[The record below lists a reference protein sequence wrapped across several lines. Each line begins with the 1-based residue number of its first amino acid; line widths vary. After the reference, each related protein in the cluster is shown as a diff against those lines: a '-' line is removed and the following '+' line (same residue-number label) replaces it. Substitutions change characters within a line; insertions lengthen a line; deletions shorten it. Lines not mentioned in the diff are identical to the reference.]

1 MSSASITELS
11 FKSSAKDSET
21 NCLFLSA
28 GLLLAKKQLYGVS
41 TKGSLCH
48 FQLNLKQLLEK
59 LMCFPKNSMF
69 LGSFPL
75 TDTFLTLFTKKE
87 EIDLSLSAILCGQV
101 TVLYYSSL
109 GAFMSPVFETSAKK
123 TYVIWF
129 YSTFSFIGRP
139 PPKCFRIP

>member
-11 FKSSAKDSET
+11 FKSSAKDSEK

-41 TKGSLCH
+41 TKGSLCY
-48 FQLNLKQLLEK
+48 FQLNLKYFLEQ

-75 TDTFLTLFTKKE
+75 TDKFLTLFTKKE
-87 EIDLSLSAILCGQV
+87 EIYLSLSAILCGEV

-109 GAFMSPVFETSAKK
+109 WAFMSPVFETSAKK

>member
-1 MSSASITELS
+1 
-11 FKSSAKDSET
+11 
-21 NCLFLSA
+21 
-28 GLLLAKKQLYGVS
+28 
-41 TKGSLCH
+41 
-48 FQLNLKQLLEK
+48 
-59 LMCFPKNSMF
+59 MCFPKNSMF

-75 TDTFLTLFTKKE
+75 TDKFLTLFTKKE
-87 EIDLSLSAILCGQV
+87 EIDLSLSAILCGDV

-109 GAFMSPVFETSAKK
+109 WAFMSPVFETSAKK